1 MSASTDPVDSEKT
14 SEKQSGEQSGEQSGK
29 HWIEPS
35 SPSPSSPLDRFFK
48 ISERGSS
55 VSREIRGGLATF
67 FAMAYIIVLN
77 PIILGAGTDKYGHQ
91 LDNGQLVTAT
101 ALIAGL
107 TTVLMGVI
115 GNVPIALAAG
125 LGINAVVSLQL
136 APKMSWPDAM
146 GMVVL
151 AGIVLMVLV
160 ASGLRQRVMDAI
172 PNGLRRS
179 IAIGIG
185 LFISLIGLVDSG
197 FVSRNPDSAH
207 TTVPLGLGQ
216 GGQLQGW
223 PVVVFVLGLALMFV
237 LTVRK
242 SKGAILIGIAV
253 MTVVAIVIN
262 SIGSIP
268 DAAWGLSVPQV
279 PDSVVS
285 TPDFGLIGQVSLF
298 GGFHE
303 VGLLTG
309 CLFVFTVLLSG
320 FFDAM
325 GTVIGVG
332 EESGLADE
340 RGQLP
345 RMGRI
350 LFLDGVGVAGGGFGS
365 CSANTCF
372 VESTAGVGEGARTGL
387 SNVLT
392 GGLFLLAL
400 IFTPLATV
408 VPSQA
413 ATPALLVVGFLIM
426 SSNVREIDWSDFT
439 VGIPAF
445 LTMVSMPF
453 TYSITNGIG
462 IGVIAFIVLRAA
474 TGRIREVPWLL
485 NAVGLCFLVYFLL
498 HPIEELLGVK

>member
-1 MSASTDPVDSEKT
+1 MPVTAT
-14 SEKQSGEQSGEQSGK
+14 S
-29 HWIEPS
+29 PV
-35 SPSPSSPLDRFFK
+35 DRFFR

-55 VSREIRGGLATF
+55 VSRELRGGLATF

-77 PIILGAGTDKYGHQ
+77 PIILGAGVDKFGHR
-91 LDNGQLVTAT
+91 LDNAQLVTST

-107 TTVLMGVI
+107 TTLLMGLI
-115 GNVPIALAAG
+115 GNIPIALAAG

-151 AGIVLMVLV
+151 AGVVLMILV
-160 ASGLRQRVMDAI
+160 ASGLRQRVMYAI
-172 PNGLRRS
+172 PNGMRRS

-185 LFISLIGLVDSG
+185 LFIALIGLVDSG

-207 TTVPLGLGQ
+207 TTVPLGLGH
-216 GGQLQGW
+216 GGQLTGW
-223 PVVVFVLGLALMFV
+223 PVLVFVAGLLLMFV
-237 LTVRK
+237 LVIRK
-242 SKGAILIGIAV
+242 TKGAILIGIVA
-253 MTVVAIVIN
+253 MTVVAIVVN
-262 SIGSIP
+262 ALLAIP
-268 DAAWGLSVPQV
+268 DAAWGLDVPHI

-285 TPDFGLIGQVSLF
+285 TPDFGLVGKISLF

-303 VGLLTG
+303 VGWLTG

-325 GTVIGVG
+325 GTIIGVG
-332 EESGLADE
+332 EESRLTDA

-345 RMGRI
+345 GMGRI
-350 LFLDGVGVAGGGFGS
+350 LMVDGIGVAGGGLGS

-387 SNVLT
+387 ANVLT
-392 GGLFLLAL
+392 GALFLLAL

-413 ATPALLVVGFLIM
+413 ATPALVVVGFMIM
-426 SSNVREIDWSDFT
+426 ATNVREIDWSDAT
-439 VGIPAF
+439 IAVPAF
-445 LTMVSMPF
+445 LTMISMPF

-462 IGVIAFIVLRAA
+462 LGVLAFIALRAA
-474 TGRIREVPWLL
+474 TGKVREVPWLL
-485 NAVGLCFLVYFLL
+485 GAVGVCFLVYFLL
-498 HPIEELLGVK
+498 NPIEQALGVK

>member
-1 MSASTDPVDSEKT
+1 MSASANPVDSE
-14 SEKQSGEQSGEQSGK
+14 E
-29 HWIEPS
+29 
-35 SPSPSSPLDRFFK
+35 SPNQGTPPPVPSSPLDRFFK

-55 VSREIRGGLATF
+55 VGREIRGGLATF

-77 PIILGAGTDKYGHQ
+77 PIILGAGTDKFGHQ

-101 ALIAGL
+101 ALMAGL
-107 TTVLMGVI
+107 TTLLMGVI

-125 LGINAVVSLQL
+125 LGINAVVALQL

-151 AGIVLMVLV
+151 AGLVLMILV

-172 PNGLRRS
+172 PNGLRRA

-197 FVSRNPDSAH
+197 FVTRNPDAAH

-223 PVVVFVLGLALMFV
+223 PVLVFVLGVILMFV
-237 LTVRK
+237 LTVRRTR
-242 SKGAILIGIAV
+242 GAILIGIAAMAV
-253 MTVVAIVIN
+253 LAIVIN
-262 SIGSIP
+262 LIAEIP
-268 DAAWGLSVPQV
+268 DTAWGLSVPSV
-279 PDSVVS
+279 PDSIVG
-285 TPDFGLIGQVSLF
+285 TPDFGLIGNISLF
-298 GGFHE
+298 GGFQE
-303 VGLLTG
+303 VGWLTG

-325 GTVIGVG
+325 GTIIGVG
-332 EESGLADE
+332 QESGLADKQ
-340 RGQLP
+340 GQLP

-350 LFLDGVGVAGGGFGS
+350 LFMDGVGVAAGGVGS

-387 SNVLT
+387 ANVFT

-400 IFTPLATV
+400 IFTPLAKV

-426 SSNVREIDWSDFT
+426 ASNVRDIDWGDAT

-445 LTMVSMPF
+445 LTIATMPF

-462 IGVIAFIVLRAA
+462 IGVISFIVLRAA
-474 TGRIREVPWLL
+474 TGRIRQVPWLL
-485 NAVGLCFLVYFLL
+485 NVVGLCFLVYFLL
-498 HPIEELLGVK
+498 DPIEQVLGVK